1 MPDFLNSLLLIAI
14 VWFVIGFFSF
24 GELGCANLIA
34 AVLLFL
40 LFAMVVQNAFILIS
54 PYLIWLALVP
64 LVLAGLWLGKA
75 LEKKLANRNLD
86 PKPEDPNQ
94 IPPL

>member
-40 LFAMVVQNAFILIS
+40 LFAMVVQNAFIWIS

-64 LVLAGLWLGKA
+64 LVPIGLWLGKA
-75 LEKKLANRNLD
+75 LEKRLATGNPGR
-86 PKPEDPNQ
+86 KAKDPNE